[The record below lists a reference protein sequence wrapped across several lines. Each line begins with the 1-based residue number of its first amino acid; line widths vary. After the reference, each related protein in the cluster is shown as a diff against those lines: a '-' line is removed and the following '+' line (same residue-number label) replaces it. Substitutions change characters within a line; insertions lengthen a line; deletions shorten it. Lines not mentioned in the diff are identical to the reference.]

1 MTSFLS
7 TLELT
12 TAVATTTIENMMPR
26 QIQRGRDL
34 PTSAEED
41 VVDTG
46 TAVAVGTSVVVV
58 GVVAVGNDDPVLMSL
73 GGTFIFQVIGGVT
86 SL

>member
-46 TAVAVGTSVVVV
+46 TAVAVGTSVVVGVV

-73 GGTFIFQVIGGVT
+73 GGT
-86 SL
+86 